1 MVSDSG
7 FVNTE
12 LFINWLHHFK
22 DFSHPSTEDPVLLLL
37 DNHTSHVSLD
47 AVKFARENNI
57 VMLTLPPHGSHK
69 LQPLDRSFF
78 SPLKGKYAIEC
89 DKFMSEN
96 SGRGIGQQQVARL
109 FNEAYKKVATLGNA
123 ESGFRVL
130 GIYPYGDDLFDERVC
145 SIISHRSIAPKS

>member
-1 MVSDSG
+1 M
-7 FVNTE
+7 
-12 LFINWLHHFK
+12 
-22 DFSHPSTEDPVLLLL
+22 LLL
-37 DNHTSHVSLD
+37 DNHTSHVSLN

-78 SPLKGKYAIEC
+78 SPLKGKYAIE
-89 DKFMSEN
+89 N

-123 ESGFRVL
+123 ESGFR
-130 GIYPYGDDLFDERVC
+130 GIYPYDDDLFDETEFAP
-145 SIISHRSIAPKS
+145 SIVTDQMPQNHDISNIHDPLSPNQLLEASQPL